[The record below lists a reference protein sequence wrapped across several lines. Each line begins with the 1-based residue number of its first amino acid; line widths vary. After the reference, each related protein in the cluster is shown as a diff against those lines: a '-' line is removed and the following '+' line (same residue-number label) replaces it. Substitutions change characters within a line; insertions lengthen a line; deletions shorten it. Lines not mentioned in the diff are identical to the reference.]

1 MSTTTDTKCSKCG
14 RWQIKLAYC
23 PYCGNKHSYDGYYNS
38 VELLEEMANYI
49 EEMLV
54 TVRNIKMNIK

>member
-14 RWQIKLAYC
+14 RWQIKLTYC
-23 PYCGNKHSYDGYYNS
+23 PHCGNKHSCDGYYDS
-38 VELLEEMANYI
+38 PKGLEEMANDI

-54 TVRNIKMNIK
+54 TVRNIKKNIK